1 MINIM
6 IQISDRRRFVLR
18 CCMRTI
24 VVVMSWIPT
33 TTARGQ
39 DRVYNTGHGLDQ
51 QALYDRYD
59 WPREKIGLDPGNF

>member
-1 MINIM
+1 
-6 IQISDRRRFVLR
+6 
-18 CCMRTI
+18 
-24 VVVMSWIPT
+24 VVMSWIPT

-59 WPREKIGLDPGNF
+59 WPREKIGLDPENF